1 MKKTTLTPFQRV
13 ATLGTATFVLTGLLI
28 QPVRAQFGGIVF
40 DPSVFGKLVAEY
52 TEQIQQYVRQGL
64 QLQQEIQQ
72 VKNSFLQLE
81 NEAKQAVH
89 FVQQKQNWIN
99 IELAAAYDSTQ
110 NQYGETANWSTM
122 VNGYPQIAP
131 AVWSEATTAPAHLNY
146 LANEVPGA
154 SRPLAQLAS
163 VEAQDGSAAKCLAT
177 IAQYRADSAANV
189 NSVLDL
195 ESAQADGT
203 DLTNSEIEQLNLINA
218 AQAQANTEERSQ
230 GAIEA
235 CLVEQQVLAQKVQ
248 RDTLADHLTFVGQSH
263 DYDVAEQN
271 GWTGAMTSLA
281 DYPMP

>member
-1 MKKTTLTPFQRV
+1 MKKKTLTPFQRV
-13 ATLGTATFVLTGLLI
+13 AVFGTATFVLTAPFV

-52 TEQIQQYVRQGL
+52 TQQIQQYVRQGL

-89 FVQQKQNWIN
+89 FVEQKQNWIN
-99 IELAAAYDSTQ
+99 IELAAAHDSTQ
-110 NQYGETANWSTM
+110 NQYGETVNWSTM

-131 AVWSEATTAPAHLNY
+131 AVWSEATTAPTHLTY

-163 VEAQDGSAAKCLAT
+163 VEAQDGSASKCLAT
-177 IAQYRADSAANV
+177 IAQYRADSAANA
-189 NSVLDL
+189 NAVLDL

-203 DLTNSEIEQLNLINA
+203 DQTNSEIEQLNLINA
-218 AQAQANTEERSQ
+218 AQAQANAESRSQ
-230 GAIEA
+230 GAIQA
-235 CLVEQQVLAQKVQ
+235 CLVEQQILAAKAQ
-248 RDTLADHLTFVGQSH
+248 RDTLADHLTFVGKAH
-263 DYDVAEQN
+263 DYTLVEQN
-271 GWTGAMTSLA
+271 DWTGAMNSLA
-281 DYPMP
+281 DYPTP